1 MNNLRKIA
9 AGSLAAVLAF
19 SMAACGSSNASSDG
33 TGESTGKAVTVNE
46 KSAKATS
53 LADFGT
59 MEDLEKAAKEEGALN
74 VIALPHDWSNY
85 GEVIESFKK
94 KYPEIKVT
102 ELNPNASSKEELD
115 AAKTNKGTD
124 AAPDVFDVGQ
134 AIAATSTDY
143 FAPYKVQA
151 WDKIPDTAKDADG
164 AYYADYTGIMSVGW
178 NADKYGDISSLD
190 DLLDPKFAGTVALNG
205 KPAEA
210 GAAFN
215 GYLMANQL
223 AGGDINNL
231 QPGLDYFKKLKEA
244 GNLTTVDVTNGTI
257 DSGQT
262 GVVFDWT
269 YNQASYKKEL
279 KDKGVNWKYKTFPK
293 AQVVSYYNQAINKD
307 APHPAAARLWGG
319 VPVHRRRP
327 EPVVQ
332 GRRQPGA
339 ARFHEGRRHRRPGHS
354 EGRHHHRRRA
364 GLLHQRRL
372 HPHHRVA
379 PEQLG
384 QDDRQLRHRPMT
396 AAIAPIASNGPA
408 AAKAAGP
415 SATPASPLSSAMAKH
430 RQELGTLATTLPF
443 FAYTACFLLAPTV
456 IVIVGAFQDRSGNF
470 TLANFNKMFE
480 ANTIAAFGTSILV
493 SLASSLIGAVVGALA
508 SYALVIGAKPNGLL
522 RRMVSAISSVLAQ
535 FGGVMLAFAFIA
547 TIGINGI
554 GTMLIKTL
562 TGYTVNPNWLSSLPG
577 LVTIYCYF
585 QIPLMIII
593 FLPAVDSIRPQWREA
608 CESLGGN
615 TFQYWTRVACPIL
628 APRFISAFLL
638 LFASAFSAYATAAA
652 LFSQRSI
659 LVPLMIQG
667 AMRNELDPNQQGFAQ
682 VLAFAMIIVVA
693 IVMLLSHAVE
703 KRAGRWQ

>member
-190 DLLDPKFAGTVALNG
+190 DLL
-205 KPAEA
+205 
-210 GAAFN
+210 
-215 GYLMANQL
+215 

-307 APHPAAARLWGG
+307 APHPAAARLWEEYLYTADAQNLWFKGG
-319 VPVHRRRP
+319 ANPVLLDSMKEDGTVDQATLKDAITIEG
-327 EPVVQ
+327 EPV
-332 GRRQPGA
+332 
-339 ARFHEGRRHRRPGHS
+339 S
-354 EGRHHHRRRA
+354 YTN
-364 GLLHQRRL
+364 
-372 HPHHRVA
+372 
-379 PEQLG
+379 
-384 QDDRQLRHRPMT
+384 DDSTRITEWLQ
-396 AAIAPIASNGPA
+396 NNWD
-408 AAKAAGP
+408 K
-415 SATPASPLSSAMAKH
+415 
-430 RQELGTLATTLPF
+430 
-443 FAYTACFLLAPTV
+443 
-456 IVIVGAFQDRSGNF
+456 
-470 TLANFNKMFE
+470 
-480 ANTIAAFGTSILV
+480 
-493 SLASSLIGAVVGALA
+493 
-508 SYALVIGAKPNGLL
+508 
-522 RRMVSAISSVLAQ
+522 
-535 FGGVMLAFAFIA
+535 
-547 TIGINGI
+547 TIGN
-554 GTMLIKTL
+554 
-562 TGYTVNPNWLSSLPG
+562 
-577 LVTIYCYF
+577 
-585 QIPLMIII
+585 
-593 FLPAVDSIRPQWREA
+593 
-608 CESLGGN
+608 
-615 TFQYWTRVACPIL
+615 
-628 APRFISAFLL
+628 
-638 LFASAFSAYATAAA
+638 
-652 LFSQRSI
+652 
-659 LVPLMIQG
+659 
-667 AMRNELDPNQQGFAQ
+667 
-682 VLAFAMIIVVA
+682 
-693 IVMLLSHAVE
+693 
-703 KRAGRWQ
+703 

>member
-190 DLLDPKFAGTVALNG
+190 DLLDPKFAGTV
-205 KPAEA
+205 
-210 GAAFN
+210 
-215 GYLMANQL
+215 
-223 AGGDINNL
+223 
-231 QPGLDYFKKLKEA
+231 
-244 GNLTTVDVTNGTI
+244 

-307 APHPAAARLWGG
+307 APHPAAARLWEEYLYTADAQNLWFKGG
-319 VPVHRRRP
+319 ANPVLLDSMKEDGTVDQATLKDAITIEG
-327 EPVVQ
+327 EPV
-332 GRRQPGA
+332 
-339 ARFHEGRRHRRPGHS
+339 S
-354 EGRHHHRRRA
+354 YTN
-364 GLLHQRRL
+364 
-372 HPHHRVA
+372 
-379 PEQLG
+379 
-384 QDDRQLRHRPMT
+384 DDSTRITEWLQ
-396 AAIAPIASNGPA
+396 NNWD
-408 AAKAAGP
+408 K
-415 SATPASPLSSAMAKH
+415 
-430 RQELGTLATTLPF
+430 
-443 FAYTACFLLAPTV
+443 
-456 IVIVGAFQDRSGNF
+456 
-470 TLANFNKMFE
+470 
-480 ANTIAAFGTSILV
+480 
-493 SLASSLIGAVVGALA
+493 
-508 SYALVIGAKPNGLL
+508 
-522 RRMVSAISSVLAQ
+522 
-535 FGGVMLAFAFIA
+535 
-547 TIGINGI
+547 TIGN
-554 GTMLIKTL
+554 
-562 TGYTVNPNWLSSLPG
+562 
-577 LVTIYCYF
+577 
-585 QIPLMIII
+585 
-593 FLPAVDSIRPQWREA
+593 
-608 CESLGGN
+608 
-615 TFQYWTRVACPIL
+615 
-628 APRFISAFLL
+628 
-638 LFASAFSAYATAAA
+638 
-652 LFSQRSI
+652 
-659 LVPLMIQG
+659 
-667 AMRNELDPNQQGFAQ
+667 
-682 VLAFAMIIVVA
+682 
-693 IVMLLSHAVE
+693 
-703 KRAGRWQ
+703 

>member
-46 KSAKATS
+46 KSVKATS

-85 GEVIESFKK
+85 GEVIENFKK

-307 APHPAAARLWGG
+307 APHPAAARLW
-319 VPVHRRRP
+319 
-327 EPVVQ
+327 E
-332 GRRQPGA
+332 
-339 ARFHEGRRHRRPGHS
+339 EY
-354 EGRHHHRRRA
+354 
-364 GLLHQRRL
+364 L
-372 HPHHRVA
+372 
-379 PEQLG
+379 
-384 QDDRQLRHRPMT
+384 
-396 AAIAPIASNGPA
+396 
-408 AAKAAGP
+408 
-415 SATPASPLSSAMAKH
+415 
-430 RQELGTLATTLPF
+430 
-443 FAYTACFLLAPTV
+443 YTADAQNLWFKGGANPVLLEPIMHVEISVPDEYMGDIMGDLNKRRGRILGMEQSDGKQLIIAEVPQAEMFKYATDLRSMTQAK
-456 IVIVGAFQDRSGNF
+456 GAFKMNF
-470 TLANFNKMFE
+470 E
-480 ANTIAAFGTSILV
+480 RYEEV
-493 SLASSLIGAVVGALA
+493 
-508 SYALVIGAKPNGLL
+508 PQ
-522 RRMVSAISSVLAQ
+522 AISSKIIEAHKADLA
-535 FGGVMLAFAFIA
+535 
-547 TIGINGI
+547 
-554 GTMLIKTL
+554 
-562 TGYTVNPNWLSSLPG
+562 
-577 LVTIYCYF
+577 
-585 QIPLMIII
+585 
-593 FLPAVDSIRPQWREA
+593 DDE
-608 CESLGGN
+608 E
-615 TFQYWTRVACPIL
+615 
-628 APRFISAFLL
+628 
-638 LFASAFSAYATAAA
+638 
-652 LFSQRSI
+652 
-659 LVPLMIQG
+659 
-667 AMRNELDPNQQGFAQ
+667 
-682 VLAFAMIIVVA
+682 
-693 IVMLLSHAVE
+693 
-703 KRAGRWQ
+703 